1 MLQRYSTRRQTSLSG
16 NGLYDETSDVRNHP
30 RQRLARSSWLPFP
43 CAMLSADQQAAPDW
57 REARLR
63 RHADY
68 VRAYE
73 AGRRE
78 QSPSMAYVCRLRAPL
93 AGKDEPQPE
102 KPTIPGVRVGLTVG
116 RVLGPAVL
124 RNRIKRRMREAV
136 RAHLAL
142 LPSEVDLVLLP
153 RKSVATLPY
162 PELSQEVAAIFGRV
176 SDRIERVGRTA
187 VLAEQAHRLANPT
200 PRGAKK
206 GKAMSEARSKAK
218 NTDAKDTDN
227 KVGNKTE
234 NQAESRVAPQK
245 TFRQSELSGTKGTEG
260 PMALK
265 VRDQQDKSKLHGD
278 SSSPRP
284 LAGPISAQTAK
295 EPGSEGEV

>member
-1 MLQRYSTRRQTSLSG
+1 
-16 NGLYDETSDVRNHP
+16 
-30 RQRLARSSWLPFP
+30 
-43 CAMLSADQQAAPDW
+43 MLSADQQAAPDW